1 MKPAMRQKATIS
13 RAVIGPD
20 GKPKLD
26 RFGKPIVE
34 QVPTKA
40 RVRTITKLIRT
51 AAGNEHDSF
60 VEIDIP
66 HTVAARAGD
75 KVDYIKIDGTP
86 GSGQIVEISE
96 SVNLTAS
103 RVWFRTLHTDGR

>member
-1 MKPAMRQKATIS
+1 MKPAMRQSATIS
-13 RAVIGPD
+13 RAVFGTD

-26 RFGKPIVE
+26 RFGKPLVE
-34 QVPTKA
+34 KVPTKA

-60 VEIDIP
+60 VEIDVP
-66 HTVAARAGD
+66 HDVAVRAGET
-75 KVDYIKIDGTP
+75 VDYIKIDGTS
-86 GSGQIVEISE
+86 GSGQIVEVSE